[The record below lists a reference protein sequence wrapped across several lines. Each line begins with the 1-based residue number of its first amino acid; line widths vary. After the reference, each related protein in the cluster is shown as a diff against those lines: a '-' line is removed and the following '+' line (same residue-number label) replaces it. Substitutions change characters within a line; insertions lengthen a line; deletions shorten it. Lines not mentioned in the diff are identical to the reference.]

1 MLVPAGRRQKV
12 NGTTFKGM
20 YTDMNIY
27 DLEAIENSIYEF
39 VAGSPI
45 KATSHYYT
53 GDMDIVGGIS
63 VTREEGVALSYRAD
77 GEVSTIFLSG
87 HTDDDPSVLEGVSID
102 TVIAEQG
109 DCNEVVLRIG
119 DGETMIALSGV
130 NAGMIAE
137 M

>member
-1 MLVPAGRRQKV
+1 
-12 NGTTFKGM
+12 
-20 YTDMNIY
+20 MNIY

-53 GDMDIVGGIS
+53 GDMDVVGGIS

-87 HTDDDPSVLEGVSID
+87 RTDDDPSVLEGVSID
-102 TVIAEQG
+102 TAIAEQG

-119 DGETMIALSGV
+119 DGDIMITLSGV

>member
-1 MLVPAGRRQKV
+1 
-12 NGTTFKGM
+12 
-20 YTDMNIY
+20 MNVY

-39 VAGSPI
+39 VAGAPI
-45 KATSHYYT
+45 KASSHYYT
-53 GDMDIVGGIS
+53 GDMDVVGGIS
-63 VTREEGVALSYRAD
+63 VTREEGVALSYSAD

-87 HTDDDPSVLEGVSID
+87 RTDDDPSVLEGINID

-130 NAGMIAE
+130 NAGMIAG

>member
-1 MLVPAGRRQKV
+1 
-12 NGTTFKGM
+12 
-20 YTDMNIY
+20 MNIY

-53 GDMDIVGGIS
+53 GNMDVVGGIS
-63 VTREEGVALSYRAD
+63 VTREEGVALSYSAD

-87 HTDDDPSVLEGVSID
+87 RTDDDPSVLEGVNID
-102 TVIAEQG
+102 TVVAEQG
-109 DCNEVVLRIG
+109 THNEVVLRIG
-119 DGETMIALSGV
+119 DGKTMIALSGV

>member
-1 MLVPAGRRQKV
+1 
-12 NGTTFKGM
+12 
-20 YTDMNIY
+20 MNIY

-45 KATSHYYT
+45 KAASHYYT
-53 GDMDIVGGIS
+53 GDMDVVGGIS
-63 VTREEGVALSYRAD
+63 VTREEGVALSYSAD

-87 HTDDDPSVLEGVSID
+87 RTDDDPSVLEGVSID

-119 DGETMIALSGV
+119 DGDTMITLSGV

>member
-1 MLVPAGRRQKV
+1 
-12 NGTTFKGM
+12 
-20 YTDMNIY
+20 MNIY

-45 KATSHYYT
+45 KATSCHYT
-53 GDMDIVGGIS
+53 GDMDVVGGIS
-63 VTREEGVALSYRAD
+63 VTREEGVALSYSAD

-87 HTDDDPSVLEGVSID
+87 RTDDDPSVLEGVSID

-119 DGETMIALSGV
+119 DGDTMITLSGV

>member
-1 MLVPAGRRQKV
+1 MSV
-12 NGTTFKGM
+12 
-20 YTDMNIY
+20 Y
-27 DLEAIENSIYEF
+27 DLEAVESSIYEF

-87 HTDDDPSVLEGVSID
+87 RTDDDPSVLEGVNID

-109 DCNEVVLRIG
+109 DCNETILHVG
-119 DGETMIALSGV
+119 DGETMITLSGV